1 VEQEEEEEEEKEEE
15 EKKEEENKK
24 SKKSK
29 KIPNLWEVEKSDLSV
44 VIREMIDPRFL
55 VVLRK
60 EIERCTGVTGTA
72 ELGKS
77 DLEMISKHFKNKQL
91 LWNITS
97 MLDVLGWNRG
107 AFYRAIMKEEPPQS
121 ATSDDFGYTQ
131 EQLSRSS

>member
-1 VEQEEEEEEEKEEE
+1 
-15 EKKEEENKK
+15 
-24 SKKSK
+24 
-29 KIPNLWEVEKSDLSV
+29 V
-44 VIREMIDPRFL
+44 VNVGRDHTFRCYYQRFL

-72 ELGKS
+72 ELEKS

-91 LWNITS
+91 LWNISS